1 MSKLADLEEALEAL
15 SSLVGERSFCELS
28 PRELVATGKA
38 VGGLRRRVDAV
49 FAEWS
54 AEMSRQSAPD
64 LGSAGL
70 ARVEGFKTPEDMIS
84 TTAGVPA
91 QEARKLVK
99 VGTARAPQRDI
110 SGDVVPPRFPH
121 LTTAMDQHLLSVENA
136 HLILTMLEKVYVRAD
151 KAELMQVEKELVARA
166 ATLSPK
172 DVRRLVAQAEALLD
186 PRGVEHKLEHHRENR
201 KLVITEYDGQL
212 RIEFA
217 ADVVTG
223 APVKAAIEGI
233 VTATLQRQAHRDEA
247 PEDQRGPEDHR
258 SAGQIRA
265 DALVEIATHAL
276 GCTQVPSKP
285 TATVVVRMTLEQL
298 HEGTG
303 MATIDG
309 TDLPVPV
316 ERARCLAAELQVIP
330 MVLGGEVRDPRLRQG
345 AQVVHPGPETRAHRA
360 RPWMRELRGT
370 ARTVH
375 HPPPP
380 VVVPRRNNRPV
391 QRGTAVHVVPHHAAY
406 QRVRHLRR
414 RGRSRRAGVVDTTGI
429 PRPLP
434 NPTARRST
442 PLPPGRMTTAR
453 ARRPRGERRGTEAGG
468 QLAMSSRRRCSW

>member
-330 MVLGGEVRDPRLRQG
+330 MVLGGKSEILDYG
-345 AQVVHPGPETRAHRA
+345 
-360 RPWMRELRGT
+360 
-370 ARTVH
+370 
-375 HPPPP
+375 
-380 VVVPRRNNRPV
+380 
-391 QRGTAVHVVPHHAAY
+391 
-406 QRVRHLRR
+406 
-414 RGRSRRAGVVDTTGI
+414 
-429 PRPLP
+429 
-434 NPTARRST
+434 
-442 PLPPGRMTTAR
+442 R
-453 ARRPRGERRGTEAGG
+453 ARRLFTPAQKLALTERDRGCVNCGAPPEQCITHHLQWWSHGGTTDLSNGVLLCTSCHTTLHTNGYDIYVDGDGVDAQVWWIPPASHDPSRTPRLAGAHRYH
-468 QLAMSSRRRCSW
+468 LAA